1 MLKLNKL
8 YLFRW
13 SNMEEVRAED
23 GCAVSP
29 MKSINL
35 KYSFFICYFFWKL
48 LLLFR
53 FSTTNGTHV
62 MCRSGNRCEIGPSS
76 AGRRGIGFEL
86 WKSLNILEWGSYQL
100 SHESTDSGQKL
111 NKEAPLLLLS
121 TRPPHSCT
129 KKVYFFEF
137 IVRVSAVVNCY
148 FSHNLPHLIIMDF
161 ASGEQM

>member
-1 MLKLNKL
+1 MIK
-8 YLFRW
+8 YGRGSSGRW
-13 SNMEEVRAED
+13 VCGFTNEID
-23 GCAVSP
+23 
-29 MKSINL
+29 KFKI
-35 KYSFFICYFFWKL
+35 FIFY
-48 LLLFR
+48 LLFFLKAFTFVSIFDNKR
-53 FSTTNGTHV
+53 NTCDVSDHQV
-62 MCRSGNRCEIGPSS
+62 QADE
-76 AGRRGIGFEL
+76 GIGFEL